1 MDAINKFFIKRSY
14 WLQIEI
20 RCNIM
25 SRNEELKWM
34 NWSIT
39 FHRFRQAPDDTDIVS
54 SGVFCIMKKF
64 FLNAKRIANVRF
76 THRCPGK
83 ESLAMVKINGEEKQ
97 LDGRN
102 LLEYLK
108 EARFEP

>member
-64 FLNAKRIANVRF
+64 FQN
-76 THRCPGK
+76 HRCPGK
-83 ESLAMVKINGEEKQ
+83 ESLAVVKINGEEKQ

>member
-54 SGVFCIMKKF
+54 SGVF
-64 FLNAKRIANVRF
+64 LY
-76 THRCPGK
+76 H
-83 ESLAMVKINGEEKQ
+83 EENFSEREVTAFMSK
-97 LDGRN
+97 
-102 LLEYLK
+102 
-108 EARFEP
+108 

>member
-1 MDAINKFFIKRSY
+1 
-14 WLQIEI
+14 
-20 RCNIM
+20 M

-39 FHRFRQAPDDTDIVS
+39 FHRFRQAPDD
-54 SGVFCIMKKF
+54 MKKF
-64 FLNAKRIANVRF
+64 FLN
-76 THRCPGK
+76 HRCPGK
-83 ESLAMVKINGEEKQ
+83 ESLAVVKINGEEKQ

>member
-1 MDAINKFFIKRSY
+1 MDAINKFFIKWSY

-64 FLNAKRIANVRF
+64 FLN
-76 THRCPGK
+76 HRCPGK
-83 ESLAMVKINGEEKQ
+83 ESLAVVKINGEEKQ

>member
-39 FHRFRQAPDDTDIVS
+39 FHRFRQAPDDTDLVS

-64 FLNAKRIANVRF
+64 FLN
-76 THRCPGK
+76 HRCPGK
-83 ESLAMVKINGEEKQ
+83 ESLAVVKINGEEKQ

>member
-64 FLNAKRIANVRF
+64 FLN
-76 THRCPGK
+76 HRCPGK
-83 ESLAMVKINGEEKQ
+83 ESLAVVKINGEEKQ
-97 LDGRN
+97 IDGRN

>member
-64 FLNAKRIANVRF
+64 FLN
-76 THRCPGK
+76 HRGPGK
-83 ESLAMVKINGEEKQ
+83 ESLAVVKINGEEKQ